1 MVLFTRKEETL
12 SERIKGLRKKKG
24 LTQLELAGLVHVTD
38 KAVSKWETGEGNPEI
53 TILIQLSSIFQVSLD
68 YLLTGKE
75 PEKEVVVISKMEL
88 CCKED
93 NENLFNELSA
103 ETIKGKD
110 ENGNTILDYI
120 EKYNSVKIFYAL
132 IDRFGPSALIS
143 EDSSNFRNFGTK
155 RVIEL
160 FFKYDSASSLE
171 TINFF
176 KHQLSR
182 SQWGD
187 ISRTNSRL
195 NNIYVEKNVESMMT
209 LCKDDGAILITALS
223 IHKNETVNNVSDW
236 QTVYNNILYYA
247 LLNEKQSTI
256 NRTLKTIL
264 EINKSSIEQYETKLK
279 EARYDEKSNHRLALK
294 PTNIVSSNYRTID
307 NYAVIGVPVKTLE
320 LLVKSG
326 YIKEVRELNKYN
338 AKFKIDT
345 LPTGLIE
352 AETMKKEGKG
362 SKDDIFIVSC
372 LEYGIVNIDKVLT
385 SNNLEIVKKA
395 FNKYPICFKD
405 MLISSFVSKNY
416 KELYMFA
423 VDNGFDSLAQA
434 LLLINTT
441 KYGTKYVEDTIEK
454 VVESIYSS
462 SSKLDV
468 NKKYFEIT
476 SRAGYYSNSKQ
487 GKRKTSQEV
496 KDEIIKEL
504 TLKLDKESAVNG
516 LTKEYFEGL
525 LKANNFELLII
536 KLCVKLEAILKFDYR
551 FEGTFEEM
559 LKTYS
564 DKHLHWDEDDG
575 WGYMVAASDD
585 KSIKTLNSLRI
596 KRNSIVHSEKTQVE
610 LSLDDLKYCIEYICK
625 LGKEA

>member
-1 MVLFTRKEETL
+1 MGLFTRKEETL

-24 LTQLELAGLVHVTD
+24 LTQLELAELVHVTD

-132 IDRFGPSALIS
+132 IDRFGPSAMIS

-182 SQWGD
+182 NQWGD
-187 ISRTNSRL
+187 ISRTNPRL

-236 QTVYNNILYYA
+236 QSVYNNILYYA
-247 LLNEKQSTI
+247 LLNGKQKAITRTI
-256 NRTLKTIL
+256 STIL
-264 EINKSSIEQYETKLK
+264 EINRSSIEQYEKKLE

-294 PTNIVSSNYRTID
+294 PTNIVSSNYRTIY

-320 LLVKSG
+320 LLLKAG
-326 YIKEVRELNKYN
+326 YIKEVKELNAYN
-338 AKFKIDT
+338 AKFNIDT
-345 LPTGLIE
+345 IPTGLIE

-362 SKDDIFIVSC
+362 SNDDIFIISC
-372 LEYGIVNIDKVLT
+372 MEYGIVNIDKLLT
-385 SNNLEIVKKA
+385 CNDLEIVKKA
-395 FNKYPICFKD
+395 FNKYPICFKE
-405 MLISSFVSKNY
+405 MLIINLDSKKY

-423 VDNGFDSLAQA
+423 VDNGFETLAQS
-434 LLLINTT
+434 LLLINTP
-441 KYGTKYVEDTIEK
+441 KYGTTYVENVINQITEK
-454 VVESIYSS
+454 MYSS
-462 SSKLDV
+462 NSKLDV
-468 NKKYFEIT
+468 NKKYFEIAT
-476 SRAGYYSNSKQ
+476 RTGYYNSQKSKQ
-487 GKRKTSQEV
+487 RKTSQEV

-504 TLKLDKESAVNG
+504 ALKLDKESAVSG
-516 LTKEYFEGL
+516 LTKEYFEEL
-525 LKANNFELLII
+525 LKQNNFELLII

-559 LKTYS
+559 LKAYS

-585 KSIKTLNSLRI
+585 KAIKTLNNLRI

-610 LSLDDLKYCIEYICK
+610 LSLDDLKYCIEYICR
-625 LGKEA
+625 LNKEA